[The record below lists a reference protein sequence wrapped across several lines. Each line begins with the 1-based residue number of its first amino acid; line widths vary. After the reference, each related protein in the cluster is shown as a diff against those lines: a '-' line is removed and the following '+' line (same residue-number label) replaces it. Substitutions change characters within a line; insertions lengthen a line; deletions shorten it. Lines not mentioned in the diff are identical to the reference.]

1 MSGLSENKGRSVS
14 LADRLRS
21 TDKFL
26 TEMRSV
32 LASMDEID
40 GLRRQRGEAVTDEF
54 GGYKRSSVTKLVEGL
69 EKQRD
74 SILAEIA
81 KEEQRNA
88 ELVRRAQEEAAARR
102 RAEAQNAELARRAE
116 TEAEAR
122 RRAEEESAKA
132 QEARLVA
139 VEKSVRESEERRLA
153 QAQKEEEERRSENPV
168 ASFRRGD
175 PTLALESMYTGLS
188 MDIEKLRDDI
198 LQEMRYTYKQDMAI
212 YDDLSSLIESVK
224 KSDIDR
230 AAMDESLRPIREKV
244 ETLAPVDYEKLADG
258 VAARVLAGGI
268 DYEVLAQHVADIMA
282 ANAPAPQELPAPQ
295 EKNEE
300 LTEIERKIDELQS
313 VLSGAVSVKQMPE
326 FRKLDELI
334 AKYLSEGS
342 YELIPDILVAAD
354 AAKNT
359 ANRYIVSGNTLRGET
374 MLSDIRTRLTRVV
387 VSGSN
392 ACTAVADAVSAHN
405 LAVTYSPEAMEAFR
419 QTCIEFEQSSA
430 IPQDEIAARLRRA
443 KYALFGDADADAAD
457 EETMAEMLAAR
468 EAAGGVPDR
477 AQIDAFNNFK
487 RELMS
492 FNLSYFVDLTPP
504 LPEQREQGASA
515 DTQAILDAI
524 ARLGARPQA
533 AEPRPAAA
541 EPVLAQAVPQPA
553 AVRKPRVLRPA
564 VSAKDNQVE
573 KTDQPLRTVKRKIDL
588 TRQAPDGISK
598 QVVEDLALRIANSRV
613 K

>member
-405 LAVTYSPEAMEAFR
+405 LAVTYSPAMEGVPPDLYRVRAELGYPAGR
-419 QTCIEFEQSSA
+419 DRRA
-430 IPQDEIAARLRRA
+430 AAPREIRALRRRGRGTPRTRRRWRRC
-443 KYALFGDADADAAD
+443 LPR
-457 EETMAEMLAAR
+457 AR
-468 EAAGGVPDR
+468 RPGRVPDR

-492 FNLSYFVDLTPP
+492 FNLSYFRGSHPAVARAARAGRVRGHAGDPRRDRAPRRAPAGGRTPA
-504 LPEQREQGASA
+504 RRGGAC
-515 DTQAILDAI
+515 
-524 ARLGARPQA
+524 ARAGG
-533 AEPRPAAA
+533 AAA
-541 EPVLAQAVPQPA
+541 R

-564 VSAKDNQVE
+564 VSAKDQSGG
-573 KTDQPLRTVKRKIDL
+573 KRRTSRC
-588 TRQAPDGISK
+588 AP
-598 QVVEDLALRIANSRV
+598 
-613 K
+613 

>member
-1 MSGLSENKGRSVS
+1 M
-14 LADRLRS
+14 
-21 TDKFL
+21 
-26 TEMRSV
+26 
-32 LASMDEID
+32 
-40 GLRRQRGEAVTDEF
+40 TDEF

-244 ETLAPVDYEKLADG
+244 ETLAPVDYENLRTALPR
-258 VAARVLAGGI
+258 ASSRAGSTTRCSRS
-268 DYEVLAQHVADIMA
+268 M
-282 ANAPAPQELPAPQ
+282 LP
-295 EKNEE
+295 
-300 LTEIERKIDELQS
+300 TSWR
-313 VLSGAVSVKQMPE
+313 
-326 FRKLDELI
+326 
-334 AKYLSEGS
+334 
-342 YELIPDILVAAD
+342 
-354 AAKNT
+354 
-359 ANRYIVSGNTLRGET
+359 
-374 MLSDIRTRLTRVV
+374 RTRPRRRSCPRRRRKTR
-387 VSGSN
+387 
-392 ACTAVADAVSAHN
+392 N
-405 LAVTYSPEAMEAFR
+405 LR
-419 QTCIEFEQSSA
+419 RSSA
-430 IPQDEIAARLRRA
+430 R
-443 KYALFGDADADAAD
+443 
-457 EETMAEMLAAR
+457 
-468 EAAGGVPDR
+468 
-477 AQIDAFNNFK
+477 
-487 RELMS
+487 
-492 FNLSYFVDLTPP
+492 
-504 LPEQREQGASA
+504 
-515 DTQAILDAI
+515 
-524 ARLGARPQA
+524 
-533 AEPRPAAA
+533 
-541 EPVLAQAVPQPA
+541 
-553 AVRKPRVLRPA
+553 
-564 VSAKDNQVE
+564 
-573 KTDQPLRTVKRKIDL
+573 
-588 TRQAPDGISK
+588 
-598 QVVEDLALRIANSRV
+598 
-613 K
+613 